1 MKEIRRLLP
10 LLSFISALIAYFID
24 KRICYGI
31 LLGSVCNWLYLLL
44 LSKTFNG
51 LFEGKIV
58 LLSPFLSSVIRYGL
72 MVLPFLISVLYPD
85 TFHFIGA
92 LIGFLL
98 FKVALVLVSL

>member
-10 LLSFISALIAYFID
+10 LLSFISALIAYFVD

-44 LSKTFNG
+44 LSKSFSDHIDGKKG
-51 LFEGKIV
+51 LF
-58 LLSPFLSSVIRYGL
+58 SPFLVTFIRYAL
-72 MVLPFLISVLYPD
+72 MVIPFLISVLYPD

-92 LIGFLL
+92 LIGFLM